1 MGTNEEMDI
10 EIDIIS
16 LIYRVLKHWRLL
28 IVSMIIG
35 GILMN
40 GFGYWRSKK
49 AAFSVQQ
56 TINNYQEKLASG
68 TYDEK
73 GNTLMSIPD
82 FEKNLTERQIN
93 EVNNLVSTY
102 KMYQSPYS
110 NTVEYINNS
119 LLMQIDP
126 KAVPTYNI
134 QYTVDTH
141 YSVEYP
147 LIEKKDYSQDILNSI
162 SNLLITNDTLTSIA
176 TELSSDEETIETNY
190 IPELI
195 TSTITED
202 TFTITIHGRTKE
214 ECEIIAGIIKDK
226 MPGVFKKLKS
236 QYDDF
241 DYNLTSESY
250 FETYDKTIQT
260 SQRAQ
265 ADELNNIYKTTQGM
279 IQNLTDEQKSYFY
292 ALLNNEDTVSVELP
306 VDANSSEEEIDPS
319 TLEVPAIQ
327 KFSIKYTVL
336 GFFAGLLITS
346 AMIVCITLLRGRLF
360 SSKDIEDRFGISQLG
375 VWKITPAPKGILSI
389 FDKLLIKLF
398 ERNDGNSDPEEALK
412 RITTDIK
419 LSANKNEWSSVYLAT
434 TSRDSSTID
443 AISLIADK
451 LQGTIKN
458 IKYGNTIYYDSHAL
472 ENFTSSDAIVII
484 EQTDISKM
492 NEIKREYNICKRY
505 NLPIIGYVTLK

>member
-1 MGTNEEMDI
+1 MGTNEDMDV

-40 GFGYWRSKK
+40 AFGYWRSKK
-49 AAFSVQQ
+49 AASAVQQ
-56 TINNYQEKLASG
+56 TINDYQEKLASG
-68 TYDEK
+68 TYDEQ

-126 KAVPTYNI
+126 KSVPTYNI
-134 QYTVDTH
+134 QYSVDTH

-147 LIEKKDYSQDILNSI
+147 EIEKKDYSQDILNSI
-162 SNLLITNDTLTSIA
+162 SNFLITGDTLANIA
-176 TELSSDEETIETNY
+176 KELSSDEETIDTNY
-190 IPELI
+190 IQELI
-195 TSTITED
+195 TTTITED
-202 TFTITIHGRTKE
+202 TFTITVHGRTQK
-214 ECEIIAGIIKDK
+214 ECEEITDIIKDN
-226 MPGVFKKLKS
+226 MPGIFKKLKS
-236 QYDDF
+236 LYGDF
-241 DYNLTSESY
+241 DYNLISESY
-250 FETYDKTIQT
+250 YETYDKNIQT
-260 SQRAQ
+260 SQRTQ
-265 ADELNNIYKTTQGM
+265 ADELNNIYKTTQGL
-279 IQNLTDEQKSYFY
+279 IQNLTDDQKSYFY

-306 VDANSSEEEIDPS
+306 VDAYSSEEEIDPS
-319 TLEVPAIQ
+319 TLEVPSVQ
-327 KFSIKYTVL
+327 KFNAKYTIL
-336 GFFAGLLITS
+336 GLFAGLLI
-346 AMIVCITLLRGRLF
+346 ACAGIVCITLLRGRLI
-360 SSKDIEDRFGISQLG
+360 SNNDIEAAWGISPLG
-375 VWKITPAPKGILSI
+375 VMKITPAPKGIFSI
-389 FDKLLIKLF
+389 FDRILIKLF
-398 ERNDGNSDPEEALK
+398 ERNDGNSDSEEALK

-434 TSRDSSTID
+434 TSKDSATID
-443 AISLIADK
+443 AISLIAEK
-451 LQGTIKN
+451 LHGKIKN
-458 IKYGNTIYYDSHAL
+458 IKYGNTIYYDSDTL

-484 EQTDISKM
+484 EQTDISKI
-492 NEIKREYNICKRY
+492 NEIKKEYNLCRRY